1 MAIILPTYHLFSY
14 LPIDAFLLVN
24 FAHRLCFEC
33 FVCCVDFWGFSCC
46 GKSLK
51 AMAAPCASLVAS
63 HCALANKAQLL
74 PGRVAVASSRSSN
87 REVVRRCAEWRARN
101 CAGMLSSGFVGK
113 RVTRSICFKP
123 SACSKR
129 FIHSTV
135 AKDAPLVVR
144 SFSLECR

>member
-1 MAIILPTYHLFSY
+1 MGLFV
-14 LPIDAFLLVN
+14 L
-24 FAHRLCFEC
+24 
-33 FVCCVDFWGFSCC
+33 WQ
-46 GKSLK
+46 SLK

-63 HCALANKAQLL
+63 PCALANKAHLL

-87 REVVRRCAEWRARN
+87 REVVRRCAAWRSRN

-144 SFSLECR
+144 SFSLECRARWPLHSFFLFLLFFSLFFIGLGFPCAY